1 MRWISM
7 ITQIQTTEFAIVNR
21 VSDGKQSL
29 IRGLQFEVGDEVLV
43 IPYTIGTVI
52 RRANEKH
59 FLIETDA
66 LNIRE
71 RTVQS
76 YNDYGK
82 LVRFPRFGE
91 DKAIICKFDEMPY
104 SELVVD
110 DFEIAPVRK
119 LYSSVVQVNRD
130 YKTDYHTALLYDK
143 KLTKVKKIDDEF
155 KVMSYSPSIISEYP
169 TWRMNRPVLNVPNY
183 WLGQEVVLIRW

>member
-1 MRWISM
+1 M

-29 IRGLQFEVGDEVLV
+29 IRGLQFEVGDEVLI

-52 RRANEKH
+52 SRANKKH

-91 DKAIICKFDEMPY
+91 DKVIICKFDEMPY
-104 SELVVD
+104 SELVVK

-119 LYSSVVQVNRD
+119 LYSSVVQVDRD
-130 YKTDYHTALLYDK
+130 YRTYYHTALLYDE

-183 WLGQEVVLIRW
+183 WLGKEVILIRW

>member
-21 VSDGKQSL
+21 VGDGKQSL

-43 IPYTIGTVI
+43 IPYTVGTVI

-91 DKAIICKFDEMPY
+91 DKVIICKFDEMPY
-104 SELVVD
+104 SEFMIN

-183 WLGQEVVLIRW
+183 WLGQEVILVRW